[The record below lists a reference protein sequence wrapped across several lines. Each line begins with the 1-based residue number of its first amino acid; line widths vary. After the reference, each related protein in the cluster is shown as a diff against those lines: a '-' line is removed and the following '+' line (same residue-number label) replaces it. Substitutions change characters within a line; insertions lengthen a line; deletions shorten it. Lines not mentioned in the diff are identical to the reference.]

1 MKLELELTDYE
12 YGTLLR
18 ALDFYSR
25 IGCGQIEEL
34 YWSDCIE
41 YLMEKFDDLYDRR
54 DAARFEVDAFK
65 KVVLGLPPNGSHG
78 IFGDVH
84 ESVKSSYDILQVIRH
99 ALYKA
104 EDRSDWGLAADVM
117 QTSKNLPTCKI
128 TLAT

>member
-1 MKLELELTDYE
+1 MKIELELTDYE
-12 YGTLLR
+12 YGVLLR

-34 YWSDCIE
+34 YWNIAIE
-41 YLMEKFDDLYDRR
+41 HLIDGSQDRK
-54 DAARFEVDAFK
+54 DAAVFEVDAFK

-78 IFGDVH
+78 IFGNVH
-84 ESVKSSYDILQVIRH
+84 ETVKSSYDILQVVRN
-99 ALYKA
+99 AMYKA
-104 EDRSDWGLAADVM
+104 EGRTDWGVDADVM